1 MFATIGIDP
10 TTRNVT
16 NPFVRMQVT
25 EDGLNVLHVLG
36 NLTSETIMRM
46 QQRIR
51 QLAPSLQYALVPPGY
66 GDRPKSTPA
75 SEKSFRVFRPPVR
88 DAVDVIIDRWPCDIS
103 MLLYYYDDDAS

>member
-1 MFATIGIDP
+1 MILFATIGIDH
-10 TTRNVT
+10 TMRNVT
-16 NPFVRMQVT
+16 NSLVCMQVT

-66 GDRPKSTPA
+66 GDQPVSNPA

-88 DAVDVIIDRWPCDIS
+88 DAVDVIIDRWPCDVV
-103 MLLYYYDDDAS
+103 MHLYYYY